1 MQGYDGPL
9 QFLTSPNNPD
19 QILPLST
26 PTTPINEDGEWNEEE
41 NIKERFL
48 IVDVGA
54 WLNGKASF
62 GIRFLCMTVGYL
74 IIVILGILGR
84 TL

>member
-26 PTTPINEDGEWNEEE
+26 PTTPINEDGEWNKEE
-41 NIKERFL
+41 NIKLLTVWAPGET
-48 IVDVGA
+48 
-54 WLNGKASF
+54 GKF
-62 GIRFLCMTVGYL
+62 YDYKK
-74 IIVILGILGR
+74 
-84 TL
+84 